1 MSWSFATQTHIYTAR
16 EREEG
21 MGRQESWACSKV
33 EKAKCGP
40 GKRRCG
46 RLRNGGKKGQKF
58 KIYIST
64 YFPYLFF
71 GVRIWYFLSHLILMF
86 YMLVC
91 VCVFVFVRN
100 LISVSLKRNNKLNK
114 NKFIANKNENL
125 ALTHFF
131 PFLSY
136 SFYFTSED
144 VFLSSSLL
152 FPSPISFVLPYSRA
166 LPSKFLSSNK
176 TEWRK

>member
-1 MSWSFATQTHIYTAR
+1 MWTWQKEMWTAQEWR
-16 EREEG
+16 EKRT
-21 MGRQESWACSKV
+21 KV
-33 EKAKCGP
+33 QN
-40 GKRRCG
+40 
-46 RLRNGGKKGQKF
+46 LY
-58 KIYIST
+58 IYIFSV
-64 YFPYLFF
+64 FIFWCPD
-71 GVRIWYFLSHLILMF
+71 LIFSLPS
-86 YMLVC
+86 YSYVLYVGVC

-152 FPSPISFVLPYSRA
+152 YPSPISFVLPYSRA

-176 TEWRK
+176 TE